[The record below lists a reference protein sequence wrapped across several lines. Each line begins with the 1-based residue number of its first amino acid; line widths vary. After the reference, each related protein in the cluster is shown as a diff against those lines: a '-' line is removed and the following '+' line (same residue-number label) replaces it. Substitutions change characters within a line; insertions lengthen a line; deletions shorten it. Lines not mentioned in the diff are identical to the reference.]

1 MPQTVETRDLLSPSF
16 GASHQVKI
24 HRFGTEG
31 ARPKVYLQAALH
43 ADEYP
48 GLLVAHHLI
57 KRLAELDD
65 QGAIKGEVIVVPVA
79 NPIGLGQRIN
89 AQHLGRFDLAGG
101 GNFNRNWPDLSEAV
115 LRRVEFDL
123 TEDPEI
129 NAQLIREALIQEV
142 SLLEVRTEFDDLRKT
157 LLLFSIDSDVVLDL
171 HCDYQALFH
180 LYSSIHHKALA
191 HELGCDLG
199 ARAVLIET
207 EAGGEPFDECH
218 AGVWWRLK
226 QRVDPKI
233 PIPLACF
240 SATVELR
247 GQQDVSD
254 DLASKDAQAL
264 IRFMQRRQVIV
275 GDPGPLPGPL
285 CSPTPLEG
293 TDIIYAPSAGVL
305 VYHKKLGDK
314 VSKGEIVAELIDPT
328 AESQELARTP
338 LISRTS
344 GLFLTHITEC
354 LVAPGASLIKICGE
368 HPLEHRESGKLLE
381 AK

>member
-1 MPQTVETRDLLSPSF
+1 MTHRVETRNLLSSSF

-57 KRLAELDD
+57 TLLTALDD
-65 QGAIKGEVIVVPVA
+65 QGAINGEIVLVPVA

-115 LRRVEFDL
+115 LERTEQDL
-123 TEDPEI
+123 TEDPER
-129 NAQLIREALIQEV
+129 NAQIIRDALIKEV
-142 SLLEVRTEFDDLRKT
+142 SSLEVRTELDDLRKT
-157 LLLFSIDSDVVLDL
+157 LLLCSIDSDLVLDL

-180 LYSSIHHKALA
+180 LYSSIHHKKLA
-191 HELGCDLG
+191 HELGRDLG
-199 ARAVLIET
+199 AHAVLIET

-226 QRVDPKI
+226 QRIEPAK
-233 PIPLACF
+233 PIPLGCF

-254 DLASKDAQAL
+254 ELALQDANAL
-264 IRFMQRRQVIV
+264 IRFMQRRQVIS
-275 GDPGPLPGPL
+275 GEPEPLPEPL
-285 CSPTPLEG
+285 CYPTPLEG
-293 TDIIYAPSAGVL
+293 TDIIYAPAAGVV
-305 VYHKKLGDK
+305 VYHKKLGER
-314 VSKGEIVAELIDPT
+314 VEKGEVVAELINPA
-328 AESQELARTP
+328 AESQDKARIA
-338 LISRTS
+338 LMSRTS
-344 GLFLTHITEC
+344 GLFLTHMSDR
-354 LVAPGASLIKICGE
+354 LVAPGAALIKICGE
-368 HPLEHRESGKLLE
+368 LALEHRESGKLLE
-381 AK
+381 A

>member
-1 MPQTVETRDLLSPSF
+1 MTQTVEIHHLLSSSF
-16 GASHQVKI
+16 GTSHRVKV
-24 HRFGTEG
+24 HRFGTPG
-31 ARPKVYLQAALH
+31 ARPKVYIQAALH

-57 KRLAELDD
+57 TLLTALDD

-101 GNFNRNWPDLSEAV
+101 GNFNRNWPDLSEV
-115 LRRVEFDL
+115 VQRCVEHKL
-123 TEDPEI
+123 TEDPEF
-129 NAQLIREALIQEV
+129 NAQIIREALIQAV
-142 SLLEVRTEFDDLRKT
+142 SSLGVRNELDDLRKT
-157 LLLFSIDSDVVLDL
+157 LLLRSIDSDVVLDL

-207 EAGGEPFDECH
+207 EAGGAPFDECH

-226 QRVDPKI
+226 QRLEPEKS
-233 PIPLACF
+233 IPLACF

-254 DLASKDAQAL
+254 ELASQDAQA
-264 IRFMQRRQVIV
+264 IVRFMQRQQVIV
-275 GDPGPLPGPL
+275 GDPGPLPEPL
-285 CSPTPLEG
+285 CKPTPLEA
-293 TDIIYAPSAGVL
+293 TDIIHAPTAGVV
-305 VYHKKLGDK
+305 VYHKGLGET
-314 VSKGEIVAELIDPT
+314 VEKGEVVAELIDPT
-328 AESQELARTP
+328 AESNDQARTP
-338 LISRTS
+338 LISRTT
-344 GLFLTHITEC
+344 GLFLTHMTER
-354 LVAPGASLIKICGE
+354 LVAPGASVIKICGE
-368 HPLEHRESGKLLE
+368 QPLEHRESGKLLE
-381 AK
+381 A